1 MLLILPHKH
10 IMLILF
16 SKFCYIFLI
25 FLVSLK
31 NLQIL
36 QENRFNAKLSF
47 KNEKK
52 TFLILLLLLQTA
64 LLLQPLRYSLPD
76 LLIYYNK

>member
-1 MLLILPHKH
+1 
-10 IMLILF
+10 MLILLP
-16 SKFCYIFLI
+16 KFLLYFPH

-31 NLQIL
+31 NVQIL

-52 TFLILLLLLQTA
+52 KTFLILLLLLQTRPSLTTFKVFSIWFTH
-64 LLLQPLRYSLPD
+64 LL
-76 LLIYYNK
+76 

>member
-1 MLLILPHKH
+1 
-10 IMLILF
+10 MLISL
-16 SKFCYIFLI
+16 SKFLLYFPH

-36 QENRFNAKLSF
+36 QEMPRFNAKLSF

-64 LLLQPLRYSLPD
+64 LLLQPLRYSLSD

>member
-1 MLLILPHKH
+1 
-10 IMLILF
+10 MLILF

-47 KNEKK
+47 KNEK
-52 TFLILLLLLQTA
+52 
-64 LLLQPLRYSLPD
+64 PS
-76 LLIYYNK
+76 